1 MNDDLRGC
9 GCNNEMHE
17 CNCGRNDNCCSS
29 KLLFFILIFI
39 LLFIDR

>member
-17 CNCGRNDNCCSS
+17 CNCGRNDNCCCSS
-29 KLLFFILIFI
+29 KL
-39 LLFIDR
+39 